1 MRTVV
6 AGNRKLAKYVLQN
19 LVKHKWNVVGVIAP
33 EGRLASQQANY
44 QSFSDVAEDN
54 NLKLVETSDINN
66 ERTVAAIESLN
77 PDIVICPGW
86 SQIISR
92 EVLNIPH
99 KGFTGFHSSNL
110 PNGRGGA
117 PVNWS
122 IINGETEITLSYF
135 YYTPGIDAGDI
146 LKQKSVTVE
155 KRDDVSSIFE
165 KLALTA
171 CEILNELKQPLHDG
185 SIEAEPQQVSS
196 ATYRPRRKPRDGV
209 IDWSKDSL
217 EQYNWIR
224 AQTQPYPGAYTF
236 FEGDKITI
244 WEAEQVGEV
253 NSPDAEFGEIIS
265 VDDSRGICVQS
276 GDENLRILR
285 VQKDNEPIQWADD
298 FARRNGIEAGMTL
311 GNHHAP
317 EFWLYTGIRGSDG
330 GLQYE
335 TNLSVGEEGVI
346 GCVMESPQLAR
357 QIRLEVS
364 LDEETLIDRPTNVQG
379 RDFEK
384 VRYSPGSEGTKTL
397 KIRLTDNNSYE
408 DVRYLKLF
416 VD

>member
-19 LVKHKWNVVGVIAP
+19 LIKHNWNVVGIIAP
-33 EGRLASQQANY
+33 KGRLASQQANY
-44 QSFSDVAEDN
+44 QSFSDIADEN
-54 NLKLVETSDINN
+54 NIKLIETSDINDDD
-66 ERTVAAIESLN
+66 TVSALESLS

-92 EVLNIPH
+92 EVLNIPEI
-99 KGFTGFHSSNL
+99 GFTGFHSSNL
-110 PNGRGGA
+110 PKGRGGA

-122 IINGETEITLSYF
+122 IINGETNITLSYF
-135 YYTPGIDAGDI
+135 FYTPGIDAGDV

-171 CEILNELKQPLHDG
+171 CQILNELKQPLHDG

-196 ATYRPRRKPRDGV
+196 ATYRPRRKPKDGV
-209 IDWSKDSL
+209 IDWSKDPL

-244 WEAEQVGEV
+244 WEAKQVGEV

-298 FARRNGIEAGMTL
+298 FARRNGIEAGITL

-317 EFWLYTGIRGSDG
+317 ESWLYTGIRGSDG

-335 TNLSVGEEGVI
+335 TNLSVDEEGVI
-346 GCVMESPQLAR
+346 GCVMESPQCAR

-364 LDEETLIDRPTNVQG
+364 LDEETLIDKPTDVQG
-379 RDFEK
+379 REFEK
-384 VRYSPGSEGTKTL
+384 VSYSPNSEGTKTL
-397 KIRLTDNNSYE
+397 KVRFTNNNSYE